1 MAEFREVSAPGS
13 MKVHL
18 GVHLLTCNLK
28 SKGFRRP
35 LCCSIMPEAHIE
47 DESSTGY
54 PLEGPVLFYM
64 HGKMR
69 SLIWVSNVRRAKWG
83 QDILGKELPAL
94 KRYPWWLEQAVG
106 PSKYSHT

>member
-13 MKVHL
+13 MIHL

-35 LCCSIMPEAHIE
+35 LCCSIMPEAHLE

-54 PLEGPVLFYM
+54 PV
-64 HGKMR
+64 GKP
-69 SLIWVSNVRRAKWG
+69 SA
-83 QDILGKELPAL
+83 ILYA
-94 KRYPWWLEQAVG
+94 W
-106 PSKYSHT
+106 